1 MEDCANPFK
10 NYVDIIKKKFSKIL
24 PKNKKMHKS
33 FLKPNKI
40 LNFRAIFTH
49 LKGQSPSKYESHT
62 KGVQNAMPRRG
73 ENIYKRKDGRWE
85 GRILKSDGKYQY
97 VYAKTYRE
105 VKAKQQKHQDYVKPQ
120 ASAANESAASAAD
133 LFECWLQSDIV
144 NQVKPSTYEN
154 YYRCMH
160 NYVIPFFKNT
170 GNENVTEITA
180 AQFTK
185 YIKEFPGLSEA
196 YKRKILIIFKTA
208 LKEIL
213 KDSSEFSEIM
223 RAVKL
228 PKSDR
233 REVQVFSISEQRM
246 IENAAYHSNDIR
258 ALGIILTFYTG
269 IRLGELCALKWSD
282 IDYEAGVMSVMRTVT
297 RVNSFQPET
306 QGGALLVGTPKSQR
320 SMRKIP
326 LPEFLVNM
334 YLEYERCCVNEN
346 CYLLSGTTAPA
357 DPRAYQ
363 KLYKKVL
370 ANAGVQDRKFHAI
383 RHTFATR
390 ALELGIDIKTL
401 SEILGHA
408 SVSTTLNIYA
418 HSLMEQKKMAMNRFN
433 EMHITCM
440 SSGLIAVD
448 GKVINA

>member
-1 MEDCANPFK
+1 
-10 NYVDIIKKKFSKIL
+10 
-24 PKNKKMHKS
+24 
-33 FLKPNKI
+33 
-40 LNFRAIFTH
+40 
-49 LKGQSPSKYESHT
+49 
-62 KGVQNAMPRRG
+62 MPRRG
-73 ENIYKRKDGRWE
+73 ENVYKRKDGRWE
-85 GRILKSDGKYQY
+85 GRILKPDGKYRY

-105 VKAKQQKHQDYVKPQ
+105 VKAKQKKYQDDIKPQ
-120 ASAANESAASAAD
+120 QNTSYFCSAANAAG
-133 LFECWLQSDIV
+133 LFECWLKSDIV

-160 NYVIPFFKNT
+160 NYVIPFFRNS

-180 AQFTK
+180 AHFTK
-185 YIKEFPGLSEA
+185 HIRDLPGLSEA

-213 KDSSEFSEIM
+213 KDSSEFSAIM

-233 REVQVFSISEQRM
+233 KEVQVFSISEQRL

-269 IRLGELCALKWSD
+269 IRLGELCALKWCD
-282 IDYEAGVMSVMRTVT
+282 FDYEAGVMSVSRTVT
-297 RVNSFQPET
+297 RVNSFQPEGH
-306 QGGALLVGTPKSQR
+306 GGTLLVGTPKSQR

-326 LPEFLVNM
+326 LPEFLVDM
-334 YLEYERCCVNEN
+334 HKEYEHYFVNEN
-346 CYLLSGTTAPA
+346 CYLISGTNEPA

-390 ALELGIDIKTL
+390 ALELGVDIKTL
-401 SEILGHA
+401 SEILGH
-408 SVSTTLNIYA
+408 SNVSTTLNIYA

-433 EMHITCM
+433 ELHITCM
-440 SSGLIAVD
+440 SSDLIAVA